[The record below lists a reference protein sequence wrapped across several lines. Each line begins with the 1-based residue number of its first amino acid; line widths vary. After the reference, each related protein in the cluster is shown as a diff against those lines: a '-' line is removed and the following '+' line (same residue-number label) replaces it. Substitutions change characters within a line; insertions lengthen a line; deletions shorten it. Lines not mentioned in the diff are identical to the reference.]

1 MLIRADMALAIQ
13 KRLGDKLGHVGNG
26 MGTKNDVDVIDVGE
40 QASPSRWA
48 MQPPTATTRLPEGER
63 GRLLQELH

>member
-1 MLIRADMALAIQ
+1 MLIRTDMALTIQ
-13 KRLGDKLGHVGNG
+13 KRLGDKLGHVRNR
-26 MGTKNDVDVIDVGE
+26 MGAENDVDVIDVGE

-48 MQPPTATTRLPEGER
+48 MQPPTATTRLPEGEG